1 MAEDDGSN
9 AGLQTAFQLGNSGAA
24 FPSTVQ
30 PPAVTAAAPN
40 SGSVAFPPITGVPPP
55 ITGVPERPL
64 TPISPLMPGQGNS
77 PLLAAT
83 QVAPNSLVG
92 GVAAKGSPNQV
103 GITPTGYSTSSGSS
117 LG

>member
-40 SGSVAFPPITGVPPP
+40 SGSVAFPP